1 MTERHDREDD
11 ASGHRKV
18 KVTDKR
24 HTHQEASDPG
34 GPPEEVVGEG
44 EGRARGS
51 DEGGPTGSPAE
62 PEGRG
67 RGSDGA
73 GTPGSPRQGDVDEA
87 KREAAEYL
95 EHLQRL
101 KAEFDNYRKRVL
113 REQTR
118 AVEFANEPLVMRL
131 LEVLD
136 EFELA
141 LVAAEQNPE
150 VHKFVSGVEM
160 VYAKLADILKAEG
173 LERIDAE
180 GTPFDPALH
189 EALFQVDGGEGEQY
203 VSDVLRPG
211 YTLKGRV
218 IRPAGVKVAR
228 R

>member
-1 MTERHDREDD
+1 MTDGHDHRDD
-11 ASGHRKV
+11 SGHPKV

-24 HTHQEASDPG
+24 RTHTDEERARPTPEDVGPSASRGETG
-34 GPPEEVVGEG
+34 GSAEEVITER

-51 DEGGPTGSPAE
+51 DSADPTGSPHADDLE
-62 PEGRG
+62 
-67 RGSDGA
+67 S
-73 GTPGSPRQGDVDEA
+73 A
-87 KREAAEYL
+87 KKEAAEYL

-118 AVEFANEPLVMRL
+118 AVEFATEPLMLRL

-141 LVAAEQNPE
+141 LVAAEQKPDF
-150 VHKFVSGVEM
+150 HKFVRGVEM

-180 GTPFDPALH
+180 GRPFDPALH
-189 EALFQVDGGEGEQY
+189 EALFQVDGGDGEQY
-203 VSDVLRPG
+203 VSDVLRTG

>member
-1 MTERHDREDD
+1 MTERRDRDD
-11 ASGHRKV
+11 EATVHRKV

-24 HTHQEASDPG
+24 RTHSVEERARPTPTEEAGSTASTVETG
-34 GPPEEVVGEG
+34 GPPEEVIAQR
-44 EGRARGS
+44 EGRARAS
-51 DEGGPTGSPAE
+51 DEGGPTGSE
-62 PEGRG
+62 
-67 RGSDGA
+67 A
-73 GTPGSPRQGDVDEA
+73 GGEVEEA
-87 KREAAEYL
+87 RKEAAEYL

-118 AVEFANEPLVMRL
+118 AVEFATEPLVLRL

-141 LVAAEQNPE
+141 LVAAEQKPDF
-150 VHKFVSGVEM
+150 HKFVRGVEI

-180 GTPFDPALH
+180 GKPFDPSLH
-189 EALFQVDGGEGEQY
+189 EALFQVDGGEGEPH

-218 IRPAGVKVAR
+218 IRPAGVKVTR